1 MGINEAIDVINE
13 RMGTTASADE
23 MKACEIAIK
32 SMEAQ
37 IRLEDLIGMVEY
49 EGCGT
54 SAITLDYFLFLL
66 NKLRV

>member
-32 SMEAQ
+32 ALEAQ
-37 IRLEDLIGMVEY
+37 IRLEDLIAMVEY
-49 EGCGT
+49 EGCWD
-54 SAITLDYFLFLL
+54 SVITVAYFLLLL
-66 NKLRV
+66 NQLRL